1 MLFGGY
7 MRNIL
12 KNTDYLLLIPVLVL
26 VVVGVIGIY
35 SAGLNSTS
43 SVTEY
48 LKQIMWVGISL
59 VAMVAV
65 WLLDYHFTANL
76 GMIAYPVFLILLV
89 VVLFMPEINGASS
102 WFNIGGML
110 IQPSEFMKIVYI
122 LTLAKFMEFIG
133 KNKNAINKWYNILIT
148 GALFA
153 VPVLLIMLQP
163 DLGTA
168 IVFAS
173 ITFFMMFKSGLSYKY
188 VIALILLVII
198 LVPLIYFFVLSDYQ
212 QERILV
218 FFDPEREPLGAGY
231 NAIQSKIAV
240 GSGMIFGTG
249 LGKGTQT
256 QWGYLPVKSSDFIF
270 SVISEEFGFIASIIV
285 IIAYIVLLLRILK
298 VAETSKDKLGSCI
311 AIGVFGMY
319 FFHFLENIGMTIGLM
334 PITGIPLPFVSY
346 GGSSM
351 LTNFIALGLLLSI
364 TGRRQK
370 TLFVE

>member
-1 MLFGGY
+1 

-12 KNTDYLLLIPVLVL
+12 KNTDYLLLILALVL
-26 VVVGVIGIY
+26 VVVGIIGIY

-43 SVTEY
+43 SGNEY
-48 LKQIMWVGISL
+48 LKQLMWVGISFI
-59 VAMVAV
+59 AMFVV
-65 WLLDYHFTANL
+65 WLLDYHFTATV
-76 GMIAYPVFLILLV
+76 GMIGYPIFLILLV
-89 VVLFMPEINGASS
+89 LVLFMPEISGAKS
-102 WFNIGGML
+102 WFNIGGAL

-122 LTLAKFMEFIG
+122 LMLAKYIEFIG
-133 KNKNAINKWYNILIT
+133 KNKDAINRIQNLLII

-153 VPVLLIMLQP
+153 IPVILIMLQP

-173 ITFFMMFKSGLSYKY
+173 ITFFMLFKSGLSYKY
-188 VIALILLVII
+188 VISLILIAII
-198 LVPLIYFFVLSDYQ
+198 LVPIVYFFVLNDYQ

-270 SVISEEFGFIASIIV
+270 SVISEELGFVVSITIIV
-285 IIAYIVLLLRILK
+285 IYIVLLFRILK

-311 AIGVFGMY
+311 AMGVFGM
-319 FFHFLENIGMTIGLM
+319 FLFHFLENIGMTIGLM

>member
-1 MLFGGY
+1 
-7 MRNIL
+7 MRNII
-12 KNTDYLLLIPVLVL
+12 KNTDYLLLILVIVL
-26 VVVGVIGIY
+26 VVIGVIGIY

-43 SVTEY
+43 SDKEY
-48 LKQIMWVGISL
+48 LKQIMWIVISL
-59 VAMVAV
+59 VAMIAV
-65 WLLDYHFTANL
+65 WMIDYHFTASV
-76 GMIAYPVFLILLV
+76 GMIAYPLFLILLV

-102 WFNIGGML
+102 WFNIGGTL

-122 LTLAKFMEFIG
+122 LMLAKFMEFIG
-133 KNKNAINKWYNILIT
+133 KNKNAINKPLNILIT

-173 ITFFMMFKSGLSYKY
+173 ITFFMVFKYGLSYKY
-188 VIALILLVII
+188 VITLVLLVII
-198 LVPLIYFFVLSDYQ
+198 LVPLVYFFVLSDYQ

-218 FFDPEREPLGAGY
+218 FFNPEREPLGAGY

-285 IIAYIVLLLRILK
+285 VIVYIILLLRVLK
-298 VAETSKDKLGSCI
+298 VSETSKDKLGSCI
-311 AIGVFGMY
+311 AIGIFGMY

-351 LTNFIALGLLLSI
+351 LTNFIALGILLSI
-364 TGRRQK
+364 TSRRQK